1 MTINL
6 NYEGVISYSSGFPS
20 SATHGGRRE
29 DFGQDEGVPSL
40 LFPARSNALITEIK
54 LLQDTHKAQASL
66 LTLNLACTISS
77 SLFKNQ
83 VSFGSPYLDN
93 PLLYLLAAYDY
104 EL

>member
-1 MTINL
+1 MTVNL
-6 NYEGVISYSSGFPS
+6 NYEGVISYSNGFSSSG
-20 SATHGGRRE
+20 THGGRRE

-40 LFPARSNALITEIK
+40 LFPVRLDALITEIK

-66 LTLNLACTISS
+66 LTLNLACTISP

-83 VSFGSPYLDN
+83 ICFGRPYLDN